1 MDKVFL
7 AIACIAVLGVVFALF
22 NGLRAMARGTEK
34 DHKLSQKMMQM
45 RVICQAIALIALF
58 LAYAAKH

>member
-1 MDKVFL
+1 MDKFFL
-7 AIACIAVLGVVFALF
+7 AIACIAVLGVLFALF
-22 NGLRAMARGTEK
+22 NGLRAMARGSEE

-45 RVICQAIALIALF
+45 RVICQAIALVSLF